1 MKNKA
6 VFLDRDGVINVDILT
21 YTWKKEDFKILDGV
35 FDSCRKF
42 AEAGFQLIVITNQGG
57 IDRGMYTHADV
68 ADLHQHMIR
77 LFREEG
83 IEILDIYYCPHHDS
97 VGKCLCRKPGSL
109 LVEKAAARF
118 NIDTAQSWFIGDR
131 ERDIDAG
138 KGAGVINGILVDV
151 NDDMRKVLPKMGL

>member
-35 FDSCRKF
+35 FESCRKF
-42 AEAGFQLIVITNQGG
+42 TEAGFKLIVITNQGG
-57 IDRGMYTHADV
+57 IDRGMCSHSDV
-68 ADLHQHMIR
+68 EQLHQHMIR
-77 LFREEG
+77 LFREAG

-131 ERDIDAG
+131 ERDIEAG
-138 KGAGVINGILVDV
+138 KGAGVINGIMVDV